1 MKCMSMSVYSCM
13 YRMIPKSS
21 ADERYSKS
29 SKLPCAGCW
38 LSVLQHYLAI
48 KSLHSYTCY
57 LISLQQA
64 HMTAEEIVAH
74 INVSELYGGLLA

>member
-1 MKCMSMSVYSCM
+1 MLVV
-13 YRMIPKSS
+13 
-21 ADERYSKS
+21 
-29 SKLPCAGCW
+29 
-38 LSVLQHYLAI
+38 VLQHYLAI

-74 INVSELYGGLLA
+74 INVSELYGGLLASKDKISNYVPLMSIFVF